1 MNPWVWGGLAAA
13 GAYWGVPYSLWQWWG
28 LGVVQRGLGS
38 ARPELGLTFDD
49 GPDPATTPRVLDA
62 LADAGVRA
70 TFFVLGERAVAHPE
84 LVERLLD
91 EGHELALH
99 GWRHRH
105 GWIRS
110 PWEAY
115 ADVVRGAQELE
126 RLAGSRPRFFRP
138 PHGAYTWVQQAAMQK
153 LSLTPVHWTVEAHD
167 WHPKYESRDVIRRV
181 VEGGYFPGEPFRIE
195 GAAPGD
201 IIVMH
206 DAGPGGQTAAEAL
219 PELLAELKGRGFNPK
234 PVGELRGLRRGQW
247 RDLPKRA
254 WVATVDRFFDRVYHV
269 EELNY
274 AAHSVFRVAKGEFP
288 GPAVTLPDGRRLE
301 PGASAAE
308 LHLHSERMAR
318 AGEAGSLTAFRFF
331 KRSMP
336 DLARALRERPHL
348 ADVQVFWGVSLFQEI
363 LEPVGFQ
370 MVELPPGRRKFLGS
384 YMHFLHKLYGGT
396 PLKRVW
402 PKLVLIDRE
411 TLLERYG

>member
-1 MNPWVWGGLAAA
+1 MNALLWPLGAAA
-13 GAYWGVPYSLWQWWG
+13 LYWGVPYLVWQWWG

-49 GPDPATTPRVLDA
+49 GPDPRTTPAVLDA
-62 LADAGVRA
+62 LAEAGVRA
-70 TFFVLGERAVAHPE
+70 TFFVLGSRAERHPE
-84 LVERLLD
+84 LIARLVD

-105 GWIRS
+105 GWVRW
-110 PWEAY
+110 PGEAY

-126 RLAGSRPRFFRP
+126 RLTGAPPRFFRP
-138 PHGAYTWVQQAAMQK
+138 PHGAWTWAQRAAVRR
-153 LSLTPVHWTVEAHD
+153 LGLTPVHWTVEAHD
-167 WHPKYESRDVIRRV
+167 WHPALGPEDVVRRV
-181 VEGGYFPGEPFRIE
+181 AERSH
-195 GAAPGD
+195 PGD
-201 IIVMH
+201 VVVLH
-206 DAGPGGQTAAEAL
+206 DAGPGGKTTAAAL
-219 PELLAELKGRGFNPK
+219 PGLLEELRARGFQPK
-234 PVGELRGLRRGQW
+234 PLGELRGLYRGRG

-254 WVATVDRFFDRVYHV
+254 WAATVDRYFDRAYGV

-274 AAHSVFRVAKGEFP
+274 AAHSVFRVAKGPFP
-288 GPAVTLPDGRRLE
+288 GPALELADGSRIE
-301 PGASAAE
+301 PGAPAAE

-331 KRSMP
+331 KKSIP

-348 ADVQVFWGVSLFQEI
+348 GDVQVFWGVSLFQEI
-363 LEPVGFQ
+363 LEPVGFRT
-370 MVELPPGRRKFLGS
+370 VELPPARRRFLGA
-384 YMHFLHKLYGGT
+384 YMHFLHRLYGGT

-402 PKLVLIDRE
+402 PKLVYIDRT

>member
-1 MNPWVWGGLAAA
+1 VTPWVWGAALAA
-13 GAYWGVPYSLWQWWG
+13 GGYWGVPYTLWQWWG

-49 GPDPATTPRVLDA
+49 GPDPQTTPRVLDA
-62 LADAGVRA
+62 LAEAGVRA
-70 TFFVLGERAVAHPE
+70 TFFVLGERAVARPQ
-84 LVERLLD
+84 LLKRLAD
-91 EGHELALH
+91 EGHEVALH
-99 GWRHRH
+99 GYRHQH
-105 GWIRS
+105 GWIRL
-110 PWEAY
+110 PHEAY
-115 ADVVRGAQELE
+115 ADLLRGYRAVENLSG
-126 RLAGSRPRFFRP
+126 APPRFFRP
-138 PHGAYTWVQQAAMQK
+138 PHGAYTWAQLTAVRR
-153 LSLTPVHWTVEAHD
+153 LGLTPVHWTVEAHD
-167 WHPKYESRDVIRRV
+167 WHPRYDAAAVRRRV
-181 VEGGYFPGEPFRIE
+181 AELSS
-195 GAAPGD
+195 PGD

-206 DAGPGGQTAAEAL
+206 DAGPGGRTTAPAL
-219 PELLAELKGRGFNPK
+219 PALLAELAERGFNPK
-234 PVGELRGLRRGQW
+234 PVGELRGLRRGRW

-254 WVATVDRFFDRVYHV
+254 WVATVDRLFDRIYHV

-274 AAHSVFRVAKGEFP
+274 AAQSVFRVAKGPFP
-288 GPAVTLPDGRRLE
+288 GPEVELAGGRRLTV
-301 PGASAAE
+301 GAPAAE

-348 ADVQVFWGVSLFQEI
+348 ADVEAFWGVSLFQEI

-370 MVELPPGRRKFLGS
+370 MFELPEQKRKFLGS

-402 PKLVLIDRE
+402 PKLVVIDRE